1 MIEELDAAMRRL
13 LDSCAA
19 DAAVVWAARPTEPE
33 GLVVRACPPGILPAD
48 ARWPT
53 NGYDPTVISAALS
66 TRLPS
71 EPSVVRTVPLSGT
84 LRLLVAWCGTPP
96 AGCPDERL
104 VGEIGWLS
112 QLVAEKHSEHDE
124 MSRQAVLLDGL
135 DVGLVSVDNDYDFAH
150 INETAARFLGVPPGS
165 TTATA
170 FGAALKV
177 LARRAVNTAEVLSE
191 ISRMAADPSAELKAT
206 WEFPDAPTHLGAVSK
221 PAPYPWFDGRIWA
234 FYDNSMLADALE
246 AANRAHALVR
256 TSADAILDPQVLI
269 EAVRSDG
276 QVVDLVYRDVN
287 LATCEYLSLSRDELV
302 GHSLLETLP
311 NLDGSGLREI
321 YIRCAETG
329 EPVVLDGF
337 PYQNEILDDLRYYDI
352 RAAQV
357 EPGFISLTWR
367 DVTERSELTRRIAIS
382 EKRFRLL
389 AENMADVVVR
399 LRDGRISWVSNS
411 VEDALGLPPGRF
423 IGQRMADFVPPS
435 DRADYARRAAEV
447 ERGETSIG
455 RARILDTDGRQRW
468 IHLHVKPFHEADGTP
483 NGAVASFRVIDDEV
497 AAEARAREQI
507 AEWDA
512 RNRSLTLRLQA
523 QTLRLTSE
531 LKSAARYVAS
541 ILPGDLDG
549 RVRVSSRYT
558 PSSELAGD
566 SYDYRW
572 IDDDHLVVYLID
584 VSGHGVEPA
593 MVSVSVH
600 NTLRSGTLDHDTLL
614 HPDRTLTELNRL
626 FQMDDHGGNYFTIW
640 YGVYQAS
647 TRTLRYAGAGHPPAL
662 VLTPGSSAVT
672 ELPSDAIPVGMQAEV
687 DFRTHNFPVP
697 PGADVLI
704 YSDGAF
710 EVDLPGGGQGSLDE
724 FIDFYARTAA
734 SPDWTLDLLVD
745 GLQNRSE
752 SGVFNDDC
760 TLVRLSIP

>member
-13 LDSCAA
+13 LDGCAA

-33 GLVVRACPPGILPAD
+33 GLVVRACPAGILPAD

-53 NGYDPTVISAALS
+53 NGHDPAVISAALS

-71 EPSVVRTVPLSGT
+71 EPNVVRTFPLSGT
-84 LRLLVAWCGTPP
+84 LRLLVAWCGAAPD
-96 AGCPDERL
+96 GCPDERL

-112 QLVAEKHSEHDE
+112 QLVADKNSEHDE

-135 DVGLVSVDNDYDFAH
+135 SVGLVCIDNDYNFAH
-150 INETAARFLGVPPGS
+150 INETAARFLGASPGS

-170 FGAALKV
+170 FGTALTV
-177 LARRAVNTAEVLSE
+177 LAQRAVNTAEVLSE
-191 ISRMAADPSAELKAT
+191 ISRLAADPAAELKTT
-206 WEFPDAPTHLGAVSK
+206 WEFPDVTTYLGVVSK
-221 PAPYPWFDGRIWA
+221 PAPYPWFDGRVWA
-234 FYDNSMLADALE
+234 FYDNSMLAEALQ
-246 AANRAHALVR
+246 AANRANALVR
-256 TSADAILDPQVLI
+256 TSADAILDPQVLV
-269 EAVRSDG
+269 EAIRSG
-276 QVVDLVYRDVN
+276 GRAVDLVYRDVN
-287 LATCEYLSLSRDELV
+287 LATCEYLGMSRDELV

-311 NLDGSGLREI
+311 NLDRSGLQEI
-321 YIRCAETG
+321 YIRCAQTG
-329 EPVVLDGF
+329 EPVVVDGF

-357 EPGFISLTWR
+357 DPGFISLTWR
-367 DVTERSELTRRIAIS
+367 DVTERSELTRRITLS
-382 EKRFRLL
+382 EQRFRLL

-411 VEDALGLPPGRF
+411 VEDAMGLPAARL
-423 IGQRMADFVPPS
+423 IGQRLADFVPPA
-435 DRADYARRAAEV
+435 DRADYACRAAKV

-455 RARILDTDGRQRW
+455 RARILDADGRERW
-468 IHLHVKPFHEADGTP
+468 IHLHVKPFLEADGTP
-483 NGAVASFRVIDDEV
+483 NGAVVSFRVIDDEV
-497 AAEARAREQI
+497 AAEVRAREQI
-507 AEWDA
+507 AERDA
-512 RNRSLTLRLQA
+512 RNRSLTRRLQA
-523 QTLRLTSE
+523 QTDRLMSE

-549 RVRVSSRYT
+549 PVRVSSCYV

-593 MVSVSVH
+593 LVSVSVH

-647 TRTLRYAGAGHPPAL
+647 TRTLRYTGAGHPPVL

-672 ELPSDAIPVGMQAEV
+672 ELFSDAIPVGIQAEV
-687 DFRTHNFPVP
+687 DFKTHSFSVP
-697 PGADVLI
+697 PGADMLI

-710 EVDLPGGGQGSLDE
+710 ELTLPGGGQGSLAE
-724 FIDFYARTAA
+724 FIDLYARTAA
-734 SPDWTLDLLVD
+734 SPGWTLDLLVD
-745 GLQNRSE
+745 RLQSRSD
-752 SGVFNDDC
+752 SGFDDDC